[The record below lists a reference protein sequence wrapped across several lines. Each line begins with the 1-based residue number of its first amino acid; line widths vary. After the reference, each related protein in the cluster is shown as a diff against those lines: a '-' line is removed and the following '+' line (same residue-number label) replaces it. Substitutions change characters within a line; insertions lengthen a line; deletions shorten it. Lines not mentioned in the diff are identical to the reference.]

1 MGTTTAQG
9 IPPRELDDSELE
21 RELEHLHETRHETFL
36 NGSADA
42 LEAHTDRML
51 ALEQEYARRFPERT
65 APDALRTRS
74 GSRAA
79 DGRDT

>member
-1 MGTTTAQG
+1 MTTTAQG
-9 IPPRELDDSELE
+9 IPASELDDSALE

-65 APDALRTRS
+65 APETLRTRE
-74 GSRAA
+74 GSREK
-79 DGRDT
+79 DGRGA